1 MRILIAEDDRIS
13 RTFMKDFMKEYGQC
27 DVAVDGMEA
36 LDLFMDA
43 VKKEDPYRLICLDIM
58 MPKVDGLKVLRVIR
72 AMEKQHD
79 VPQEK
84 RARILMT
91 TALADLDYVDQAFK
105 LGADG
110 YAAKPIDTDKI
121 TEVIRNMGLIGE
133 KLEAHPTD
141 TGEQ

>member
-13 RTFMKDFMKEYGQC
+13 RTFMKEFMKEYGQC

-58 MPKVDGLKVLRVIR
+58 MPKVEGLKVLRVIR

>member
-1 MRILIAEDDRIS
+1 
-13 RTFMKDFMKEYGQC
+13 
-27 DVAVDGMEA
+27 
-36 LDLFMDA
+36 MDA

>member
-13 RTFMKDFMKEYGQC
+13 RTFMKEFMKEYGQC

-133 KLEAHPTD
+133 KLEAQPTD
-141 TGEQ
+141 TGA

>member
-13 RTFMKDFMKEYGQC
+13 RTFMKEFMKEYGKC

-43 VKKEDPYRLICLDIM
+43 VKKEDPYRIICLDIM

-91 TALADLDYVDQAFK
+91 TALADLDYVDQAFN

-133 KLEAHPTD
+133 KLEAQPTD
-141 TGEQ
+141 TGA

>member
-13 RTFMKDFMKEYGQC
+13 RTFMKEFMKEYGQC

-91 TALADLDYVDQAFK
+91 TALADLDYVDQAFN

>member
-13 RTFMKDFMKEYGQC
+13 RTFMKEFMKEYGKC

-133 KLEAHPTD
+133 ELEAQPTD
-141 TGEQ
+141 TGA

>member
-13 RTFMKDFMKEYGQC
+13 RTFMKEFMKEYGKC

-79 VPQEK
+79 VPQDK

-91 TALADLDYVDQAFK
+91 TALADLDYVDQAFN

-110 YAAKPIDTDKI
+110 YAAKPINTDKI

>member
-13 RTFMKDFMKEYGQC
+13 RTFMKEFMKEYGKC

-91 TALADLDYVDQAFK
+91 TALEDLAYVDQACK

-110 YAAKPIDTDKI
+110 YAAKPIDTDKS

>member
-1 MRILIAEDDRIS
+1 M
-13 RTFMKDFMKEYGQC
+13 
-27 DVAVDGMEA
+27 A
-36 LDLFMDA
+36 LDADT
-43 VKKEDPYRLICLDIM
+43 PYDLVCLDIM

-91 TALADLDYVDQAFK
+91 TALADLDYVDQAFN

-133 KLEAHPTD
+133 KLEAQPTD
-141 TGEQ
+141 TGA

>member
-13 RTFMKDFMKEYGQC
+13 RTFMKEFMKEYGKC

-91 TALADLDYVDQAFK
+91 TALADLDYVDQAFN